1 QSCHSNIAKNRHP
14 LRTCPQASAGI
25 VARKGLCLSSMTSHS
40 LHDTCCYRKVELDKN
55 WRNSWNRLHRAERSM
70 AAMSASNTTTQ
81 DLPCHITRV
90 AGPATHAQRE
100 AWRWLWSR
108 LLREERASRG

>member
-1 QSCHSNIAKNRHP
+1 
-14 LRTCPQASAGI
+14 
-25 VARKGLCLSSMTSHS
+25 
-40 LHDTCCYRKVELDKN
+40 
-55 WRNSWNRLHRAERSM
+55 M

-81 DLPCHITRV
+81 DLPCHITLV

-108 LLREERASRG
+108 LLREERASRGAESPTHDEAVAGVEEGRK